1 MLDLTKILEVGD
13 KVQTAD
19 DGVGEVKRISE
30 KESNY
35 YPIWVDFEN
44 GESGTFN
51 REGFF
56 MADDEDPTCTL
67 RPVGFNNWEEF
78 AESKKPKS

>member
-13 KVQTAD
+13 KVQTTN
-19 DGVGEVKRISE
+19 DGIGEVKHISE

-44 GESGTFN
+44 GESETFN
-51 REGFF
+51 REGFLLIG
-56 MADDEDPTCTL
+56 DEGPTDAL
-67 RPVGFNNWEEF
+67 RPVGFSTWEEF

>member
-13 KVQTAD
+13 KVQTTH
-19 DGVGEVKRISE
+19 DGVGEVKYISE
-30 KESNY
+30 RDSNY

-44 GESGTFN
+44 GESETFN
-51 REGFF
+51 REGFLLIG
-56 MADDEDPTCTL
+56 DEGPTDTL
-67 RPVGFNNWEEF
+67 RPVGFSTWEEF

>member
-13 KVQTAD
+13 KVQTTVE
-19 DGVGEVKRISE
+19 GIGEVKYISE
-30 KESNY
+30 TESNY
-35 YPIWVDFEN
+35 YPIGVDFEN
-44 GESGTFN
+44 GESETFS

-56 MADDEDPTCTL
+56 FVGFKDPKDTL
-67 RPVGFNNWEEF
+67 RPVGFNTWEEF

>member
-19 DGVGEVKRISE
+19 AGVGEVKHISE

-44 GESGTFN
+44 GEWETFN
-51 REGFF
+51 REGFSF
-56 MADDEDPTCTL
+56 VGGEDPTSTL
-67 RPVGFNNWEEF
+67 RPVGFNTWEEF